1 MKWYAELCTVMVTL
15 LAVKYHSSLS
25 LYLNLYK
32 IYKYC
37 NNNPVTLI
45 TLIHVIQRN
54 NLYKQKTNI
63 IQVYKTFLHISKQ
76 IKLHTNP
83 QKLCAEQTHLSGNHI
98 YDYTLMYKYLCIT
111 INIIC
116 LNCFSIRPNFL
127 LYICPFPSTNI

>member
-1 MKWYAELCTVMVTL
+1 MVTL

-76 IKLHTNP
+76 IFKITHESPKAVCWTN
-83 QKLCAEQTHLSGNHI
+83 TLSGNHI

-127 LYICPFPSTNI
+127 LYICPFPSTNVWTTIVK